1 MKSKSPRRIVYCEY
15 GTREQCFTNT
25 KLVGVCSKVHFK
37 KIILPHTDES
47 LGNCSYLDT
56 CRHMEYCK
64 FIHYK
69 IDEIDEFGNPDYLTM
84 KNKPDDRCKDL
95 LPPQWINCDLR
106 SFDLTIFGNVDV
118 IMLDPPWD
126 IHMNVKI
133 PVNFF

>member
-1 MKSKSPRRIVYCEY
+1 MGI
-15 GTREQCFTNT
+15 
-25 KLVGVCSKVHFK
+25 CSNVHFK

-69 IDEIDEFGNPDYLTM
+69 IDEIDEYSNPEIIAI
-84 KNKPDDRCKDL
+84 KNSGDESKEKLIPM
-95 LPPQWINCDLR
+95 QWINCDLR
-106 SFDLTIFGNVDV
+106 NLDLGILNPCDV

-126 IHMNVKI
+126 IHMNVNPLISKFL
-133 PVNFF
+133 NS